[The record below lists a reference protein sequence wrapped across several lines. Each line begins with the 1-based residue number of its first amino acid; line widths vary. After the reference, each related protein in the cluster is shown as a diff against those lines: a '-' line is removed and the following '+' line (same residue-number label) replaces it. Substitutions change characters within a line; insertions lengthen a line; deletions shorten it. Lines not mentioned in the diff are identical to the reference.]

1 MIQVGLGLPGK
12 SVAEVRASAEAA
24 AQYVFDSFSV
34 YGDLG
39 DLPPYGV
46 LHASADVLRGT
57 SIRHIGPLGVP
68 VGMQHPEVIATH
80 ALVLE
85 EQLPR
90 QSSIGL
96 VRGAFLE
103 ALGER
108 PASLHRLRATIS
120 HIRQRFGN
128 MPVPPLYI
136 GGFGPAILALAGHL
150 AVDGVKLGGSANP
163 ALAAYAATLINNP
176 AVELVLGA
184 VSVIDPDRRAART
197 FARTEVA
204 KYLAVVG
211 PLDPTLDGDERES
224 LQQFL
229 ERFRVADKSA
239 SDAISDALLDTFAL
253 AGTADDALE
262 ALEHMQGKVARF
274 EFGTPHGLGNR
285 ADAITYI
292 GEAIIKELGGHA

>member
-1 MIQVGLGLPGK
+1 MIKVGLGLPGK
-12 SVAEVRASAEAA
+12 SVADVRASAEAA
-24 AQYVFDSFSV
+24 APYAFDSFSV

-57 SIRHIGPLGVP
+57 PILHIGPLGVP

-80 ALVLE
+80 AMVLE

-108 PASLHRLRATIS
+108 PAPLHRLRETIRY
-120 HIRQRFGN
+120 IRQRFGN
-128 MPVPPLYI
+128 ERVPPLYV
-136 GGFGPAILALAGHL
+136 GGFGPNILALAGRL

-163 ALAAYAATLINNP
+163 ALAERAATLINNP
-176 AVELVLGA
+176 AVEIVLGA
-184 VSVIDPDRRAART
+184 VSVIDPDRQAART
-197 FARTEVA
+197 VARTEVA

-211 PLDPTLDGDERES
+211 TLDPTLDGDERAS
-224 LQQFL
+224 LRQFM
-229 ERFRVADKSA
+229 ERFQVADPRA
-239 SDAISDALLDTFAL
+239 GDAISDALLDRFAL
-253 AGTADDALE
+253 AGTANDALA
-262 ALEHMQGKVARF
+262 ALENMNGKAARF

-292 GEAIIKELGGHA
+292 GETIIKELGGR